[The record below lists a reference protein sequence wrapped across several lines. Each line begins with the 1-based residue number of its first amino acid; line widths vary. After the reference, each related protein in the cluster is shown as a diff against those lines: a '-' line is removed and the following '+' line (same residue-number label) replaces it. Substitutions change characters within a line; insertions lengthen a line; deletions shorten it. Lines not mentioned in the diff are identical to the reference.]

1 MKKSIYLFLLCIAA
15 IGAQAQ
21 RVSSSCILND
31 TILHDYRESAAS
43 LAVEW
48 LVRSNSPLKD
58 SVHIPNPLKDS
69 LLRALHAIHNAQV
82 RLLTCDTLVRLKL
95 RDCPDYDIHA
105 LTANMTQYN
114 SWAGRWAASDTAL
127 ITGIHPVDSLI
138 LKYDLKR
145 GRYWDLSAIGFR
157 SAELKSVQGY
167 NMFAMKKRFEAVRD
181 AFLGFT
187 GYMETNGCWSGTGN
201 DITVEDVNPNFIQL
215 KYYYGWGDCPA
226 GCIFQHEWQIRVY
239 NDCSVE
245 RISSTGSPVRLPTS
259 KDEDLLPKN
268 LVKAYPNP
276 MVNQQLTLE
285 FDTDAYP
292 QYELEWYLPTGQ
304 LVKKQSIAY
313 SQKVT
318 LDCSDLPDANLYF
331 LKIRANQSVISTLRL
346 IKF

>member
-1 MKKSIYLFLLCIAA
+1 MKRSIYLFLLCMSA

-31 TILHDYRESAAS
+31 TILHNYRESAAS

-48 LVRSNSPLKD
+48 LVRSNSPFKD
-58 SVHIPNPLKDS
+58 SVEIPNPLKDS
-69 LLRALHAIHNAQV
+69 LLRALHAIHNAQG

-95 RDCPDYDIHA
+95 RDCPDYDIHS

-127 ITGIHPVDSLI
+127 MTGIHPIDSLI

-157 SAELKSVQGY
+157 VAELKSINGY
-167 NMFAMKKRFEAVRD
+167 NMVAMKKRFEAV
-181 AFLGFT
+181 AYTFLGF
-187 GYMETNGCWSGTGN
+187 ETNGCWLDIGN
-201 DITVEDVNPNFIQL
+201 DITVEDVNPDFIQL
-215 KYYYGWGDCPA
+215 EYYYGWGDCPS
-226 GCIFQHEWQIRVY
+226 GCISRHYWQIRVY

-268 LVKAYPNP
+268 GVKAYPNP
-276 MVNQQLTLE
+276 MLAQQLTLE
-285 FDTDAYP
+285 FDTNAYP

-318 LDCSDLPDANLYF
+318 LDCSDLPHANLYF
-331 LKIRANQSVISTLRL
+331 LKIRANQNLIGVLRL
-346 IKF
+346 FNLN